1 MDPPPPP
8 QPPPPP
14 VQVVQ
19 MTPELLAHLV
29 VQTATQAHAAPLE
42 AMRQQQEL
50 HIESMKITQYQN
62 ILDMQ
67 MLAANNQAADPLRK
81 LREKDPQFPPFTGRT
96 ADFLRWVLECQTR
109 KEQR

>member
-1 MDPPPPP
+1 MDPPLPP
-8 QPPPPP
+8 QLPPPP

-50 HIESMKITQYQN
+50 HLQSIKMMQDQN
-62 ILDMQ
+62 ILAMQ
-67 MLAANNQAADPLRK
+67 MLERYPVHAIHRPHCRLPRMGFGVSDQ
-81 LREKDPQFPPFTGRT
+81 EGTERT
-96 ADFLRWVLECQTR
+96 P
-109 KEQR
+109 